1 MSSHKYVFKETGL
14 VLLGV
19 SVLSALM
26 VGIFALVGY
35 YDTTVLLGAAVGAAL
50 AVLNFFAMALGT
62 SLAADKAEKQD
73 VKGGQAFVQMSYI
86 GRMVILFIA
95 LIVCAK
101 SGLFHPLAMVIPLVF
116 VRPVLSVAEIFKKK
130 GDKAA

>member
-73 VKGGQAFVQMSYI
+73 VKGGQALVQMSYI

-116 VRPVLSVAEIFKKK
+116 VRPVLSVAEIFRKK

>member
-73 VKGGQAFVQMSYI
+73 VKGGQALVQMSYI

-116 VRPVLSVAEIFKKK
+116 VRPVLSVVEIFKKK
-130 GDKAA
+130 GDKSA

>member
-1 MSSHKYVFKETGL
+1 MSSHQYVFKETGI

-19 SVLSALM
+19 SILSALM
-26 VGIFALVGY
+26 VGVFALVGY

-73 VKGGQAFVQMSYI
+73 VKGGQALVQMSYI
-86 GRMVILFIA
+86 GRMVILFIV

>member
-73 VKGGQAFVQMSYI
+73 VKGGQALVQMSYI

-130 GDKAA
+130 GDKSA

>member
-1 MSSHKYVFKETGL
+1 MSSHQYVFKETGI

-19 SVLSALM
+19 SILSALM
-26 VGIFALVGY
+26 VGVFALVGY

-73 VKGGQAFVQMSYI
+73 VKGGQALVQMSYI

>member
-1 MSSHKYVFKETGL
+1 MSSHQYVFKETGI

-19 SVLSALM
+19 SILSALM
-26 VGIFALVGY
+26 VGVFALVGY

-73 VKGGQAFVQMSYI
+73 VKGGQALVQMSYI

-101 SGLFHPLAMVIPLVF
+101 SGLFHPLAMVTPLVF